1 MRGGE
6 ALRTGSGGDLRVL
19 VRPSDVE
26 TVEEVARRLRLAP
39 APEPSDG
46 ERAWITNGDPRVA
59 PVRISA
65 TGALRYGPHGRRLAT
80 GEPDHRVISRRRMR
94 AGVAVASPWDEL
106 VDLLLHCLLDVHGF
120 TAEHRAR
127 VAELMG
133 ELRSDP
139 PAAGR
144 AAERVERELS
154 PALPW
159 SELLADVIHERWD
172 RLLGRAGALERQL
185 LRRSPLAATA
195 RALVG
200 PGGRLAVRFSRSRR
214 PSVDGAAS
222 RQTASPRDRVAGIP
236 QAPYRATSAGVGAA
250 RQASASAGLE
260 AVRQASPGAGVEAA
274 RQASP
279 LADRTGTWG
288 PASSAVGAG
297 ATPPPASAA
306 PQEARPSPEA
316 ITRKQIRGSGLLLA
330 GRGASTLLKLVA
342 ELIVVRYLATSQYG
356 AWTYALSAVTALR
369 GVSALGL
376 NRAISRYLP
385 LHLEREEFSKFYG
398 VLVLVSGAL
407 LLAGT
412 LIVSAFYAFP
422 GHVAALAGV
431 AAEQP
436 LGLLFIVIFLVPV
449 ETIDNALT
457 GVCAAFGDSRTIF
470 FRRYVLN
477 PGLRVG
483 IALLLVLT
491 QADAT
496 LLAYGYL
503 FAGVAGVAYYGWS
516 VVGAMRRRGL
526 LRLDLLRGLR
536 LPVRRVLSYT
546 APVMAADW
554 CAVFMVTAGPLL
566 LGYFSDMSTVALYQV
581 VVPVAT
587 LNTLVFQSFA
597 VLFEPSASRLV
608 ARNDPAGLRRFYW
621 RSAVWV
627 AVLTF
632 PMFAVSFTV
641 AEPLTL
647 LLFGERY
654 AAAAPI
660 LSLLAVGQF
669 ADSVAGFNGATL
681 RVSGRLRWLIA
692 VNVVAVTTNIGVSV
706 ALIPSLG
713 ALGAGIGTAF
723 AYVVYTVLKQ
733 IALRVVTGVVA
744 FDRTYQGP
752 YLTIAGAAV
761 GLLAVRLLWPDN
773 PWVVVPAA
781 VLSSLAVYAS
791 ARVSLSV
798 SETFPELGRSPLL
811 RRILG

>member
-1 MRGGE
+1 MSSEELFRELDEHHIAYVIMRGGE
-6 ALRTGSGGDLRVL
+6 ALRAGSGGDLRVL

-26 TVEEVARRLRLAP
+26 TVEEVAHRLRLAP

-80 GEPDHRVISRRRMR
+80 GEPDHRVIGRRRMR

-200 PGGRLAVRFSRSRR
+200 PGGRLADRFSRSRR

-222 RQTASPRDRVAGIP
+222 GQTASPRDRVAGIP
-236 QAPYRATSAGVGAA
+236 PAPYRATS
-250 RQASASAGLE
+250 
-260 AVRQASPGAGVEAA
+260 AGVEAA

-306 PQEARPSPEA
+306 PREARPSTDA

-330 GRGASTLLKLVA
+330 GRGVSTLLKLVA